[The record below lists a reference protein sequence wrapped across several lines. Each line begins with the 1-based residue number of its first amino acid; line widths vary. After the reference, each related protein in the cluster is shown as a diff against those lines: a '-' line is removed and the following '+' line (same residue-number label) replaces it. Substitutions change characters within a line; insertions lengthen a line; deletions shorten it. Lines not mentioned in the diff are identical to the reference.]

1 LRPASTSS
9 SAPTPDEFRCAAFR
23 GKHPAQKKQIARL
36 RWFRIDAERLRR
48 RREMTVPE
56 NVARTV
62 RSWRFVVLFCPTS
75 SSYRYRRPEGLARSA
90 SGCTAPAGGACELQA
105 RRLETPACL

>member
-36 RWFRIDAERLRR
+36 RCFRIDAERLRR
-48 RREMTVPE
+48 RREIE
-56 NVARTV
+56 
-62 RSWRFVVLFCPTS
+62 
-75 SSYRYRRPEGLARSA
+75 ARS
-90 SGCTAPAGGACELQA
+90 ELDFLA
-105 RRLETPACL
+105 RRLKQVEAMTAEENL

>member
-36 RWFRIDAERLRR
+36 RCFRIDVERLRR
-48 RREMTVPE
+48 RREIE
-56 NVARTV
+56 
-62 RSWRFVVLFCPTS
+62 
-75 SSYRYRRPEGLARSA
+75 ARS
-90 SGCTAPAGGACELQA
+90 ELDFLA
-105 RRLETPACL
+105 RRLKQVEAMMAEENL